1 MDALLTILK
10 GIGQFPIRHKWKIL
24 ALPFIA
30 LAWAVV
36 IFPYGD
42 LRGLASSQ
50 VSKLMPGTAL
60 DFQNVSL
67 GIGTPLAIVLE
78 EVEFERPGTPA
89 LKADRVS
96 ASPALSTLFGGAPGG
111 SVSASGLFEGSL
123 QASLKTAS
131 KEGKDGAPATF
142 RHDIKGSATDIQVG
156 ALTSSLKRAGLL
168 GLTAKGQLSSDFD
181 LSVDPSFQS
190 NPAGSLSLSGT
201 SIEIPAI
208 SIPLPGMGPVQL
220 PSLQFGKLDFKGR
233 LQEGNL
239 AIEELVLGQST
250 DALSG
255 RMRGKLELALRG
267 GGGRMNANISDV
279 DLNIELSVSD
289 KLMGSFLGQ
298 AIDLLISKYKQK
310 AAATASITKYRFRL
324 RLPQLGMTPNFS
336 EAAAFD

>member
-1 MDALLTILK
+1 MDSLLTVLK
-10 GIGQFPIRHKWKIL
+10 ALVQFPLRHKWKIL

-30 LAWAVV
+30 LVWALV

-50 VSKLMPGTAL
+50 VSKLMPGTSL

-67 GIGTPLAIVLE
+67 GFGAPVAIVLE

-96 ASPALSTLFGGAPGG
+96 ASPAIGALLGGSPGG

-123 QASLKTAS
+123 EAALKTSS
-131 KEGKDGAPATF
+131 KEGKDGAPPSI
-142 RHDIKGSATDIQVG
+142 RHDIKGSLSDVQVG

-181 LSVDPSFQS
+181 LSIDPSFQS
-190 NPAGSLSLSGT
+190 NPAGAVSLSG
-201 SIEIPAI
+201 SAIEIPAI

-239 AIEELVLGQST
+239 NIEDLVLGQST

-255 RMRGKLELALRG
+255 RMRGKLGLALRG
-267 GGGRMNANISDV
+267 AGGRVNANVSDV

-298 AIDLLISKYKQK
+298 AIDLMISKYKQK

-324 RLPQLGMTPNFS
+324 RLPQIGMNPNFS
-336 EAAAFD
+336 EASAFD